1 MWYKFSQQILPP
13 VHDRCHCYIQTM
25 PAGNQIWQFSDKC
38 CDQCKA
44 LAIDFNKKQ
53 DTIVNE
59 PAQLNPPIPEPPATI
74 QEENPQITTEN
85 FKYTPKRFY

>member
-1 MWYKFSQQILPP
+1 
-13 VHDRCHCYIQTM
+13 M

-59 PAQLNPPIPEPPATI
+59 PAQLNPPSPIGPS
-74 QEENPQITTEN
+74 EENPQMGTQQLR
-85 FKYTPKRFY
+85 YVPKKFY